1 MFIYAF
7 IHLHI
12 NILKPLQCLN
22 LILRQL
28 FCFNF
33 SSKIQSSQFKSHS
46 TGFFRYTCIYIYT
59 ISNQH
64 CKAFTVSTATTSTGL
79 CATCTRQETRM
90 SFCVLT
96 CTRASFPV
104 RENSPSC
111 GFSGQKTLQKRLSKQ
126 ASFLAG
132 VGVPATN
139 LSPCMECL
147 NVSNTETKY
156 THAYLLDLLCI
167 PSTE

>member
-1 MFIYAF
+1 MFLWVYMYIY
-7 IHLHI
+7 
-12 NILKPLQCLN
+12 
-22 LILRQL
+22 
-28 FCFNF
+28 
-33 SSKIQSSQFKSHS
+33 
-46 TGFFRYTCIYIYT
+46 IYIYT

-64 CKAFTVSTATTSTGL
+64 FNAFTVSTVATSTGL
-79 CATCTRQETRM
+79 CATCI

-96 CTRASFPV
+96 CTCASFPV

-111 GFSGQKTLQKRLSKQ
+111 GFSGQKTVQKRLSKQ

-132 VGVPATN
+132 GGWVPATN

-167 PSTE
+167 QSTE

>member
-1 MFIYAF
+1 M
-7 IHLHI
+7 
-12 NILKPLQCLN
+12 NILKPLQCLD

-28 FCFNF
+28 FCINF
-33 SSKIQSSQFKSHS
+33 STRIQSSQFKSHS
-46 TGFFRYTCIYIYT
+46 TCFFGYTCIYVYT

-64 CKAFTVSTATTSTGL
+64 FKAFTVSTVATSTGL
-79 CATCTRQETRM
+79 CATCTCQETRI

-111 GFSGQKTLQKRLSKQ
+111 GYSGQKTLQKRLSKQ

-132 VGVPATN
+132 GVPATN
-139 LSPCMECL
+139 LSPCMKCL

>member
-1 MFIYAF
+1 MIFMIIYIYSYVYLCIYTPSYQHFKAF
-7 IHLHI
+7 AVSKFDSESTFLY
-12 NILKPLQCLN
+12 
-22 LILRQL
+22 QL
-28 FCFNF
+28 FNKNLKFTVYKPFNMF
-33 SSKIQSSQFKSHS
+33 LQV
-46 TGFFRYTCIYIYT
+46 YMYVYIYIYT

-64 CKAFTVSTATTSTGL
+64 FKAFTVSTVTTSTGL

-96 CTRASFPV
+96 CTRASFL
-104 RENSPSC
+104 E
-111 GFSGQKTLQKRLSKQ
+111 GG
-126 ASFLAG
+126 
-132 VGVPATN
+132 GVPTTI

>member
-12 NILKPLQCLN
+12 NILKPSQCLN
-22 LILRQL
+22 SILRQL
-28 FCFNF
+28 FCINF
-33 SSKIQSSQFKSHS
+33 STRIQSSQFKSHS
-46 TGFFRYTCIYIYT
+46 TCFFGYTCIYIYT

-64 CKAFTVSTATTSTGL
+64 FKAFTVSTVTTSTGL

-96 CTRASFPV
+96 CTRASF
-104 RENSPSC
+104 
-111 GFSGQKTLQKRLSKQ
+111 
-126 ASFLAG
+126 LAG
-132 VGVPATN
+132 GGGVPTTN

-156 THAYLLDLLCI
+156 IHMRI
-167 PSTE
+167 S

>member
-12 NILKPLQCLN
+12 NILKPSQCLN
-22 LILRQL
+22 SILRQL
-28 FCFNF
+28 FCINF
-33 SSKIQSSQFKSHS
+33 STRIKSSQFTSHS
-46 TGFFRYTCIYIYT
+46 TCFFRYTCIYIYT

-64 CKAFTVSTATTSTGL
+64 FKAFTVSTVTTSTGL

-96 CTRASFPV
+96 CTRASFLV
-104 RENSPSC
+104 
-111 GFSGQKTLQKRLSKQ
+111 G
-126 ASFLAG
+126 
-132 VGVPATN
+132 GVPTTN

>member
-7 IHLHI
+7 IHLHM
-12 NILKPLQCLN
+12 NILKPSQCLN
-22 LILRQL
+22 SILRQL
-28 FCFNF
+28 FCINF
-33 SSKIQSSQFKSHS
+33 STRIQSSQFTSHS
-46 TGFFRYTCIYIYT
+46 TCFFRYTCIYIYT

-64 CKAFTVSTATTSTGL
+64 FKAFTVSTVATSTGL
-79 CATCTRQETRM
+79 CATCTCHETRI
-90 SFCVLT
+90 SFC
-96 CTRASFPV
+96 
-104 RENSPSC
+104 NW
-111 GFSGQKTLQKRLSKQ
+111 
-126 ASFLAG
+126 LALAQ
-132 VGVPATN
+132 VPATY

>member
-1 MFIYAF
+1 M
-7 IHLHI
+7 
-12 NILKPLQCLN
+12 NILKPLQCLD

-28 FCFNF
+28 FCINF
-33 SSKIQSSQFKSHS
+33 STRIQSSQFKSHS
-46 TGFFRYTCIYIYT
+46 TCFFGYTCIYIYIYT

-64 CKAFTVSTATTSTGL
+64 FKAFTVSTVATSTGL
-79 CATCTRQETRM
+79 CATCTCQETRI
-90 SFCVLT
+90 SFCVST

-132 VGVPATN
+132 GGVPTTN